1 MTEEEL
7 RKDLKEIGKNVT
19 DIRLDLGRIRG
30 DIARVGQLEARIESV
45 ATTVPK
51 FEIRLDRL
59 ERTQAFQGRFFWI
72 VTTAIIA
79 LVVKSIWSLF

>member
-45 ATTVPK
+45 ATTLPK

-59 ERTQAFQGRFFWI
+59 ERTQANQGRFFWI
-72 VTTAIIA
+72 AVTVASGLFLKA
-79 LVVKSIWSLF
+79 FWSLF